1 MQDKKSA
8 EVKPKEENRFLSGK
22 PFTLQQAI
30 FIAALMLCL
39 SPFITPPFAL
49 ALGILITNA
58 SGNPYQALT
67 PKATSLL
74 LRISVVGLGFG
85 INFHTALQAGK
96 EGFLFTILSITVT
109 VLLGTFLGKW
119 LKVNAKTSHLIAS
132 GTAICGGSA
141 IAAISPIIKAEEK
154 QISVAV
160 GTVFILNAI
169 ALFAFPSIGH
179 WFDLSQKQFGLW
191 SAIAIHD
198 TSSVVGAANKYG
210 SEALQVATVV
220 KLARTLWIIPMA
232 LVTSLQFKGGSGKI
246 KMPYFIGFFILAML
260 IHTYIPQSNLIA
272 PFIVSLSKTGLT
284 LALFFVGA
292 GLTKETLRSLGLKP
306 LLQGFI
312 LWVFISILSLYA
324 VIHFS

>member
-1 MQDKKSA
+1 MQKK
-8 EVKPKEENRFLSGK
+8 KPAPVTSERKKNFFSGK
-22 PFTLQQAI
+22 PLTLQQVL
-30 FIAALMLCL
+30 FIATLLLCL

-49 ALGILITNA
+49 ALGILITNTA
-58 SGNPYQALT
+58 GNPYQALT
-67 PKATSLL
+67 PRATGLL
-74 LRISVVGLGFG
+74 LRISVIGLGFG

-96 EGFLFTILSITVT
+96 EGFLFTILSLTAT

-119 LKVNAKTSHLIAS
+119 LKVNAKTSHLISS

-169 ALFAFPSIGH
+169 ALFVFPWIGH
-179 WFDLSQKQFGLW
+179 WFDLSQKQFGMW

-210 SEALQVATVV
+210 AEALQVATVV
-220 KLARTLWIIPMA
+220 KLARTLWIIPLA
-232 LVTSLQFKGGSGKI
+232 LVTSLLFKGNSGKI
-246 KMPYFIGFFILAML
+246 KMPYFIGFFVLAML

-272 PFIVSLSKTGLT
+272 PYLVSFSKTGLT
-284 LALFFVGA
+284 LALFLVGA
-292 GLTKETLRSLGLKP
+292 GLTKETLRSVGLRP

-312 LWVFISILSLYA
+312 LWLFISVLALYA
-324 VIHFS
+324 VMNFM